1 MGRPR
6 KQPRRIVTF
15 NLNLPLAEAIDDLP
29 VKNRSEWMNDNLPTL
44 LENRDATQALKR
56 GGEAALEAIPDDL
69 LFETADAQ
77 GIMDTFSTAR
87 LLNVLINRLEPL
99 YRPPKTGLRVSLSD
113 ALTGALLDL
122 QFDESAKVE
131 K

>member
-44 LENRDATQALKR
+44 LENRDVAENLRR
-56 GGEAALEAIPDDL
+56 GGERALESVDDDL
-69 LFETADAQ
+69 LFSTAKSQ
-77 GIMDTFSTAR
+77 GIMATYSDTALIAVLLAR
-87 LLNVLINRLEPL
+87 NGEQTTGENVRLVKDFL
-99 YRPPKTGLRVSLSD
+99 VGKRPRKGFT
-113 ALTGALLDL
+113 
-122 QFDESAKVE
+122 E
-131 K
+131 

>member
-44 LENRDATQALKR
+44 LENRDVAENLRR
-56 GGEAALEAIPDDL
+56 GGERALESVDDDL
-69 LFETADAQ
+69 LFSTAKSQ
-77 GIMDTFSTAR
+77 GIMSTYSDTALIAVLLAR
-87 LLNVLINRLEPL
+87 NGEQTTGENVRLVKDFL
-99 YRPPKTGLRVSLSD
+99 VGKRPRKGFT
-113 ALTGALLDL
+113 
-122 QFDESAKVE
+122 E
-131 K
+131 